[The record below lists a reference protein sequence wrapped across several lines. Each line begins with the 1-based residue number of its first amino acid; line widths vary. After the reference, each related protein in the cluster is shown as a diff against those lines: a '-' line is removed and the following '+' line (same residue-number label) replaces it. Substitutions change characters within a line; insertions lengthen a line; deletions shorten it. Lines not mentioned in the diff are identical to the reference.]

1 VETKPVITDAPAPG
15 STRGWTLAVI
25 GCEKE
30 GVTLDACLI
39 FAPPHT
45 PIEEILRIGGEAG
58 IPHPYLR
65 SAIVLGPDFD
75 PDDYNVDTMFAYT
88 G

>member
-1 VETKPVITDAPAPG
+1 MPEPLITD
-15 STRGWTLAVI
+15 GWTLAVI
-25 GCEKE
+25 GCEVE

-39 FAPPHT
+39 FVPPGT
-45 PIEEILRIGGEAG
+45 DMAEVLRIAGEAG

-65 SAIVLGPDFD
+65 GALVLGPDFD
-75 PDDYNVDTMFAYT
+75 PDDMQVDPMLAYL